1 MSSSQISLGPSTP
14 PRHFDHYQHLVGHSF
29 SSGRLDPKRD
39 CCPHHPVRLPNAES
53 AIVDEAKVRDYLLL
67 AANPRSR
74 GKPAFFHSLGYGL
87 DNAELLRQA
96 LLKIAESDTA
106 EEGKPSPFG
115 RKFEI
120 RATLSGPSGRT
131 ARINTVWIIE
141 TGTTAPRFVTAYP
154 S

>member
-1 MSSSQISLGPSTP
+1 MSSSQVSLGPGPAP
-14 PRHFDHYQHLVGHSF
+14 PEIRSLPASCEALVLPGS
-29 SSGRLDPKRD
+29 LDPKRD
-39 CCPHHPVRLPNAES
+39 CCPYHPVRLPNAES

-74 GKPAFFHSLGYGL
+74 GKPAFFHSLGYDL
-87 DNAELLRQA
+87 DNAEFLRQA
-96 LLKIAESDTA
+96 LLKIAESETA
-106 EEGKPSPFG
+106 EEGHPSPFG

-120 RATLSGPSGRT
+120 RATLAGPSGKT